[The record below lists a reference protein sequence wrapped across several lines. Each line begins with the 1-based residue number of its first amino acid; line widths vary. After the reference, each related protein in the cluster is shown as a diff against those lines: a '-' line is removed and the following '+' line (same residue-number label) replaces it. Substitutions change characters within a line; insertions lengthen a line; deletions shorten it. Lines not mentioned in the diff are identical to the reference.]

1 MTFLLLVATW
11 GTLHFEHIFYM
22 EVISVFSESFVF
34 LGPCANFRRVT
45 IIFMSVYLSVHI
57 QRLDSHWTDFRNI
70 IPIHYI
76 NQPVNAVER
85 NNRWLF

>member
-1 MTFLLLVATW
+1 MTFLLFVSTW
-11 GTLHFEHIFYM
+11 GTLHFERIFYM
-22 EVISVFSESFVF
+22 KVISVVSESIF
-34 LGPCANFRRVT
+34 LGPCANCRRVT
-45 IIFMSVYLSVHI
+45 IIFISACLSVRM

-85 NNRWLF
+85 NNRWLI